1 MVAMQPTLRFT
12 RGVCAAMEPN
22 SGMNS
27 SRGLL
32 KILSPTQAAA
42 MAPVIHFACE
52 STLLALQSVL
62 LTPASLFFKDS
73 ANSRKYSSC
82 SFGV

>member
-1 MVAMQPTLRFT
+1 MQPTRRFT
-12 RGVCAAMEPN
+12 SHVCAAMESN

-32 KILSPTQAAA
+32 KILSPTQTAS
-42 MAPVIHFACE
+42 MASVIHFGCA
-52 STLLALQSVL
+52 STLLARQSVL

-73 ANSRKYSSC
+73 AN
-82 SFGV
+82 